1 MPPCSSKVPA
11 PYGLQCADRIDKTMK
26 NTRSKQYLHRF
37 TGDTSGLFLSKA
49 NILII
54 GLFAVIMGMSGC
66 TSSGV
71 KNEHQRLIKGEAST
85 QGMAML
91 YPQNG
96 TIFPPEFP
104 APGFEWDDSTG
115 TASEWLVFIAD
126 NSGNVLLRSKSYQ
139 PMWRPDSI
147 EWQQLKHQQLNQPF
161 TFTSIAP
168 KGRLSFY
175 PSCKI
180 QFTFSEDSVGADIF
194 FRAVTLPFSYAVK
207 NVNTIEWYMGN
218 VDGRKPRKMLD
229 NLPVCGNCH
238 SFSTEQP
245 LLAMDV
251 DYGNDKGS
259 YVIASTIDT
268 SILKADNIITWS
280 NFKRNDGE
288 PTYGL
293 LSQISP
299 DGNYVLS
306 TVKDLSIFVAI
317 DDNMAY
323 SQLFFPIKGIV
334 GIYDRKNETFSSLN
348 GANDEQYVQ
357 SNPTW
362 SPDGH
367 KVVFARTE
375 AYVNEKVRQAG
386 RALLSSDDISEFT
399 TGGKP
404 FKYDLYT
411 VDFNDGKGGIAKPL
425 DGASGNG
432 MSNYF
437 PKFSPDG
444 KWIVFCQAENFM
456 LLQPDSRLYIM
467 PASGGKP
474 RLMNCNMEE
483 MNSWHSWS
491 PNGRWLV
498 FSSKNRG
505 LYTQLYITHIDENGI
520 DSPPVLLENLS
531 FEKRAAN
538 IPEFYPFDGDSYL
551 AIKDAFSE
559 TAEYFNRGAID
570 KISSKYYLRAQA
582 DLDQALRL
590 DSTLIETYFNRIKL
604 NSILRQSN
612 SYEDLSEKTK
622 ALQLVNDSLAAH
634 PNNENYLVL
643 RISLLSALGK
653 DQEALKEVTSVIKN
667 RPESYPLHELQSA
680 IYRKQNQQ
688 NKAIESYRKMLKI
701 DPSKKKQLYQSMA
714 TAYTKMQSH
723 DEALKL
729 VNQSISD
736 YPGDE
741 ELLLFRAQILLSMTA
756 FEKAKKDIDILISK
770 DAFNY
775 RYTSTLAQ
783 FHFLQGNKMQ
793 YQEQQEKTI
802 GSLSRAYKENP
813 EDVEVIFE
821 MAAMFMSLQ
830 NFNEAD
836 KLYDLILSNYPHNYE
851 ALKQKAII
859 LLSNQRWND
868 AIAMY
873 DRLEQHY
880 RLEEGFCNNKAI
892 AYIQIGNAKKA
903 LEYFDKT
910 LSINPNN
917 QDAHFNRNK
926 LVGSSKR

>member
-1 MPPCSSKVPA
+1 
-11 PYGLQCADRIDKTMK
+11 MK
-26 NTRSKQYLHRF
+26 NTASIKYQPGTASDSIRPFQWRPV
-37 TGDTSGLFLSKA
+37 
-49 NILII
+49 ILII
-54 GLFAVIMGMSGC
+54 GFIAVMLVMSGC
-66 TSSGV
+66 THSSL
-71 KNEHQRLIKGEAST
+71 KKEHAHLLKGEASA
-85 QGMAML
+85 QGMVML
-91 YPQNG
+91 YPHNG
-96 TIFPPEFP
+96 SIFPPEFP

-115 TASEWLVFIAD
+115 TASEWQVFIAD
-126 NSGNVLLRSKSYQ
+126 NSGSVLVRSKSYQ
-139 PMWRPDSI
+139 SMWRPDSSQ
-147 EWQQLKHQQLNQPF
+147 WQQLKHQQLKQPF
-161 TFTSIAP
+161 TFTAIAP
-168 KGRLSFY
+168 KGRLSFH
-175 PSCKI
+175 PSCTI
-180 QFTFSEDSVGADIF
+180 QFSFSEDSVGADIF

-218 VDGRKPRKMLD
+218 VDGRKPRKMLE

-238 SFSTEQP
+238 SFATEQP

-259 YVIASTIDT
+259 YAIASTLDT
-268 SILKADNIITWS
+268 CILQADSIITWS
-280 NFKRNDGE
+280 NFKRNDNE

-317 DDNMAY
+317 DDNLAY

-334 GIYDRKNETFSSLN
+334 GIYNRKNETFSSLR
-348 GANDEQYVQ
+348 GANDEHYVQ

-362 SPDGH
+362 SPDG
-367 KVVFARTE
+367 KTVIFARAE

-386 RALLSSDDISEFT
+386 RALLSANDITEFT

-411 VDFNDGKGGIAKPL
+411 LDFNDGKGGIAKPL
-425 DGASGNG
+425 EGASGNG

-467 PASGGKP
+467 PAGGGEP

-505 LYTQLYITHIDENGI
+505 LYTQLYLTHIDENGI

-538 IPEFYPFDGDSYL
+538 IPEFYPFDGDRFL
-551 AIKDAFSE
+551 KIKDAFSE
-559 TAEYFNRGAID
+559 TAEHYNRGAID
-570 KISSKYYLRAQA
+570 KISSKYYLRARA

-604 NSILRQSN
+604 NNLLRQSN
-612 SYEDLSEKTK
+612 SFEDIAEKTK
-622 ALQLVNDSLAAH
+622 ALQLVNASLASQPH
-634 PNNENYLVL
+634 NENYQVL
-643 RISLLSALGK
+643 RISLLSALGR
-653 DQEALKEVTSVIKN
+653 DQDAQRELTSAFKN
-667 RPESYPLHELQSA
+667 RPESYALHELQSA
-680 IYRKQNQQ
+680 IYRKENQQ
-688 NKAIESYRKMLKI
+688 NKAIESYRSMLKI
-701 DPSKKKQLYQSMA
+701 DPTKKKQLYHSMA
-714 TAYTKMQSH
+714 TAYSKIQAS
-723 DEALKL
+723 DKALEL
-729 VNQSISD
+729 INQAIGD
-736 YPGDE
+736 YPDDDE
-741 ELLLFRAQILLSMTA
+741 FLLLRAQILMSMKA
-756 FEKAKKDIDILISK
+756 FEPAKKDLDYLMSK
-770 DAFNY
+770 DASNY
-775 RYTSTLAQ
+775 RYTSSLAQ
-783 FHFLQGNKMQ
+783 FHFLQGNQQQ
-793 YQEQQEKTI
+793 YQKLQENTI
-802 GSLSRAYKENP
+802 AYLNKASKENP

-821 MAAMFMSLQ
+821 MAELYLSQ
-830 NFNEAD
+830 KNFQEAN
-836 KLYDLILSNYPHNYE
+836 KCYDLILNHYPYNYE

-859 LLSNQRWND
+859 YLSTQRWND

-873 DRLEQHY
+873 NRLEQHY
-880 RLEEGFCNNKAI
+880 RPEEGFCNNKAI
-892 AYIQIGNAKKA
+892 AYIQLGNVTKA
-903 LEYFDKT
+903 LEYFNKT
-910 LSINPNN
+910 LELNPHN
-917 QDAHFNRNK
+917 QDALFNKNK
-926 LVGSSKR
+926 LVRSRQ